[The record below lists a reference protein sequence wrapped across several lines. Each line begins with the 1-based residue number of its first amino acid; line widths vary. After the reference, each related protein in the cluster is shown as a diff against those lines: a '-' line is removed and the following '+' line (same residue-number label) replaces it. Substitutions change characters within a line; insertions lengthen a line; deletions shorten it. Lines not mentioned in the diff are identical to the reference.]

1 MTPVLRKAC
10 LAAILLAA
18 MASTSSANAQQWTY
32 FGMDI
37 DNRIRAVTV
46 DGSDM
51 YVGGDFTTI
60 TADDA
65 MSRIARWDG
74 TQWHALGQGVDNRV
88 YGIVVVGS
96 NVYVTGRV
104 TEAYNSDGTAVAVA
118 GVARWDGT
126 EWHALGTGLE
136 GPSAT
141 LGFAMVA
148 GGGIV
153 YVGGSLTAA
162 GGNAVNNIAAWDDA
176 AQSWSAVGGGF
187 TDVVR
192 TLAYDDATDALYAG
206 GSFDVVT
213 DGDQFN
219 FIAMW
224 DGFRWNALGDG
235 LNDTG
240 RTITLT
246 DSYVYV
252 GGGSGTIPVMARWDG
267 QSWEDLSAGFDDRV
281 DAIIATSDDVL
292 YASGDFTTAGGVA
305 AAGLAQFDAG
315 AWSALGSGLDDKAI
329 SMKLLNGDVVIGGEF
344 STVNGEA
351 SSSLVVYT
359 PAGATAVDADD
370 VPGTFVLEQNYPNP
384 FNPATTISYAVDAPG
399 MVELQV
405 FDLMGRN
412 IATLQNAPQ
421 AAGQYTVRYDAQGL
435 PSGTYIYRL
444 RTGDRAITRAM
455 LLSK

>member
-1 MTPVLRKAC
+1 MTPVLRKIW

-18 MASTSSANAQQWTY
+18 TASMPSANAQQWTY
-32 FGMDI
+32 FGMDF

-46 DGSDM
+46 DGSDV
-51 YVGGDFTTI
+51 YVGGDFASI
-60 TADDA
+60 AADDA

-74 TQWHALGQGVDNRV
+74 TQWHALGQGVDDRV
-88 YGIVVVGS
+88 YGVAVVGS
-96 NVYVTGRV
+96 NIYVTGRI
-104 TEAYNSDGTAVAVA
+104 TEAYNTDGTAVAVA
-118 GVARWDGT
+118 GVARWDGAA
-126 EWHALGTGLE
+126 WHALDAGLE
-136 GPSAT
+136 GPGST

-153 YVGGSLTAA
+153 YVGGNLTAA
-162 GGNAVNNIAAWDDA
+162 GGSAVNNIAAWDDA

-187 TDVVR
+187 TDIVR
-192 TLAYDDATDALYAG
+192 SLAYDDATDALYAG
-206 GSFDVVT
+206 GSFDVVN

-219 FIAMW
+219 YIAMW

-240 RTITLT
+240 RTISLT

-252 GGGSGTIPVMARWDG
+252 GGGSGTTPVMARWNG

-281 DAIIATSDDVL
+281 DAIIATSDDAL

-305 AAGLAQFDAG
+305 AARLAQFDAG

-329 SMKLLNGDVVIGGEF
+329 SMKRLNNDVIIGGEF

-351 SSSLVVYT
+351 SASLVVFT
-359 PAGATAVDADD
+359 PAGATAADTDD
-370 VPGTFVLEQNYPNP
+370 VPSTFALKQNYPNP
-384 FNPATTISYAVDAPG
+384 FNPTTTISYIIDAPG
-399 MVELQV
+399 MVRLHV
-405 FDLMGRN
+405 FDLMGREV
-412 IATLQNAPQ
+412 ATLQNAPK
-421 AAGQYTVRYDAQGL
+421 AAGQYTVRYHARGL